1 MLVSYE
7 KGSIVHVIG
16 THEILERA
24 LKRFPNEPL
33 DLADAAY
40 WGWNDLI
47 YGNVTVVEDPFST
60 W

>member
-7 KGSIVHVIG
+7 KGNVVHVIG

-40 WGWNDLI
+40 WGWNDLKNSSAI
-47 YGNVTVVEDPFST
+47 LFGA
-60 W
+60 